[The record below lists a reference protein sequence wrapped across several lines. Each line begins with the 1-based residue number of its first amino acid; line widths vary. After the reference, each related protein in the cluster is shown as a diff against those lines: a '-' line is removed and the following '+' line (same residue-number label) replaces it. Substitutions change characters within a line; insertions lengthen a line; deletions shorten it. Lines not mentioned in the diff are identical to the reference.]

1 MIGRRESSHIASVRG
16 HELRLVASMNA
27 RKATGTVYELTLL
40 PRLEQLGEEVVPGEH
55 ERDMAVV
62 ASAGVSSGRITQ

>member
-1 MIGRRESSHIASVRG
+1 MIGSRESSHIASVRG

-55 ERDMAVV
+55 ESDMAVV